1 MWCAVRGAR
10 QKKWFSASREPQAI
24 LFNLSTLYIQAI
36 LCKEEIH

>member
-1 MWCAVRGAR
+1 MWCAVRG
-10 QKKWFSASREPQAI
+10 KKNGFPRAASREPQAI